1 MLPEHI
7 SLVCPDM
14 NDSTEIGIVI
24 GRLKRNTDVHGD
36 ILGIETKTT
45 LQLGAIDLVS
55 LWWKASCPWGCK
67 KQH

>member
-1 MLPEHI
+1 
-7 SLVCPDM
+7 M

-55 LWWKASCPWGCK
+55 LW
-67 KQH
+67 